1 MFCAVPVSAELYGLV
16 QRSLEIIGDDD
27 WPIQADG
34 DDLGVLPVRLGISDK
49 RLKLL

>member
-1 MFCAVPVSAELYGLV
+1 MGQESS
-16 QRSLEIIGDDD
+16 SLEIIGDDS